1 MIKSKNNHLL
11 IYAVEIIA
19 NAAIKLENE
28 FAWGTPMAD
37 ISVKK
42 IHYITLVKELKF
54 PTITQLAKILK
65 VTKPTVTNTVRDLI
79 NQGFIKKKQDH
90 NDRRIFHLFLT
101 EKGESIYKKKKQAS
115 RYFAEKVFS
124 CLDDQE
130 LKVIIDILN
139 KVLLNIQSQN
149 VFNLTDNQ
157 PGDQPDE

>member
-1 MIKSKNNHLL
+1 MINA
-11 IYAVEIIA
+11 IEIIA

-28 FAWGTPMAD
+28 FAWGTPLAD

-42 IHYITLVKELKF
+42 IHYITLVKEMEF
-54 PTITQLAKILK
+54 PTITQLAKTLK
-65 VTKPTVTNTVRDLI
+65 VTKPTVTNTVSKLI
-79 NQGFIKKKQDH
+79 HQGFINKKQDRK
-90 NDRRIFHLFLT
+90 DRRIFHLFLT
-101 EKGESIYKKKKQAS
+101 EKGESIYTKKKQAS